1 MSISNRPYTLFTA
14 AAAGTGT
21 PAILDY
27 RFDGT
32 QNRMVFCILKD
43 TLDTISI
50 QVSPD
55 ETNYCQ
61 YYLFPTGTTTGA
73 ITVSGPVRS
82 IRAVKVGSTATCNVL
97 MLG

>member
-1 MSISNRPYTLFTA
+1 MSINNSYTLFTA
-14 AAAGTGT
+14 QAAGTGT
-21 PAILDY
+21 VVKLDY
-27 RFDGT
+27 RFKGT
-32 QNRMVFCILKD
+32 QNRTVFCILKD

-73 ITVSGPVRS
+73 ITISGPIRS